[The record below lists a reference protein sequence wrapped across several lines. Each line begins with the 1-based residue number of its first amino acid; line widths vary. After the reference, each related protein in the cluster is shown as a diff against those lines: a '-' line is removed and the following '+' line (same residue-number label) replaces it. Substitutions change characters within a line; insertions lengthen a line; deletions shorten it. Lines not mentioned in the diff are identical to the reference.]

1 MKVYIDVYYYT
12 DKDTDKEYARTVAG
26 IFETYDD
33 ITFKDIVITRTDN
46 IALYEPGNFYKRE
59 LPCIVDVLKECWKR
73 GYILDTIIIDGYC
86 HMCEDD
92 GVTYHKGLGVRLKE
106 YLRDNS
112 LPCVNSLIIGIA
124 KHPYKYLYDNTFFEY
139 DGKLIKYSEFNK
151 ENKLPKKAMYI
162 TFCNVIDELQEKTI
176 VDKIYNMKRVQKGS
190 KFSLLFSLI
199 DQETKRFKYDN

>member
-1 MKVYIDVYYYT
+1 
-12 DKDTDKEYARTVAG
+12 
-26 IFETYDD
+26 
-33 ITFKDIVITRTDN
+33 
-46 IALYEPGNFYKRE
+46 
-59 LPCIVDVLKECWKR
+59 
-73 GYILDTIIIDGYC
+73 
-86 HMCEDD
+86 MCEDD

-162 TFCNVIDELQEKTI
+162 TFCNAIDELQEKTI
-176 VDKIYNMKRVQKGS
+176 VDKIYNMKRVQKDS